1 MVLEFFCL
9 TCSRTVYSHPDETC
23 PVCSS
28 PLLEIGG
35 AMGDPG
41 LEEIVPVAEGSPA
54 SDPDR
59 EPPPEPAVM
68 EHPLD

>member
-1 MVLEFFCL
+1 
-9 TCSRTVYSHPDETC
+9 
-23 PVCSS
+23 
-28 PLLEIGG
+28 
-35 AMGDPG
+35 MGDPG